1 MVGPQGGSRMK
12 ERQKTKLRGWA
23 LLMKPQPFY
32 GLNVLESANHP
43 DLVSVSMAL
52 VKHNQSQTHSQ
63 EDYFTTWLFAPV
75 YSTFQLQSH
84 FPSNRIGLAV
94 PDYVGS
100 PYDKSIRKKRH
111 ETQHPG
117 IEENHEVKL
126 LLDRL
131 EKTGISANK
140 LSPALWKHISD
151 CYSGADCSS
160 AVSKGIVTQL
170 VGLPAV
176 KVFRLPIGGKIK
188 RLKSNL
194 CNVIEDSTPKSKF
207 THQDTGQS
215 IIKTTKNIRKTKK
228 RTKPC
233 GDTSFGTAAQQ
244 STLENV
250 DNSSAPLDS
259 NRDTL
264 SNPDIEQSLQVRNNA
279 CTKIATAPPPD
290 LEDFELECVL
300 PKFVITKDNPV
311 LTESKDSDQEVNNKS
326 NHCPEGSTS
335 PIQKSIVQCGDS
347 TEHNEIISTKEEP
360 IDIVEDIYETE
371 FVSVSEDFNQKLT
384 PELNVTAKTE
394 KETEFVEVEEMF
406 DGKSTT
412 EPRDIPIVREES
424 HFIIVDTASQD
435 IKTESIWDSNSF
447 ELLEARSND
456 SNILD
461 KAHTDVPPTVS
472 VIGNDAERIIDYTDT
487 NDNIESEPF
496 DNCDQP
502 TFSVSSSL
510 WQKHI
515 ANTSPLRANLLDPV
529 LEYEINQDIPTALKR
544 SGAINLQPAVP
555 QKTRKIAPKQIPTQQ
570 SIYTATNPNNS
581 GLQEGVNTVVEGFS
595 QPISQQPSIAA
606 PQTKIQ
612 QDTIISFQQLEENK
626 NLPVSLQDVSNTK
639 YQPLHASI
647 SLVSA
652 SNVHPEMKPRAYS
665 QNSLHTLNNIKQ
677 PSLDNLQSPVVPS
690 VVSQASTMARSS
702 WHVVQKDCNEMIAVG
717 PPHTLG
723 MQITNDT
730 VNPSDDVT
738 KASAHHLS
746 FQKATSSPRWDS
758 QSQITLPQN
767 HVTTAVQSPLQN
779 TASITPSQSTTVVI
793 PSDSDSCR
801 NTATSQS
808 SVETDVYRQEADD
821 LFYNIY
827 SSSNTISNSKS
838 LKNVE
843 LENNPILENTTDDD
857 NDNGWE
863 SCENNFEDENH
874 HNSNVETCGQ
884 VDVQIGD
891 SENFEKYILR
901 SANKIIC
908 KLCEK
913 SFEQN
918 EEYKSHMK
926 LHLKAS
932 HFFCRKCKIDVPII
946 SFLNFHLNS
955 CMKNLPPKD
964 LVVLSSDDE
973 PEPTPEANYKCKVCG
988 EKFGFRINLKYHKE
1002 THLHEMKFTSS
1013 DGAASLV
1020 LGTDLSES
1028 LNCWLQVASQPLL
1041 DLQVHTLC
1049 INVVGQL
1056 HWFDV
1061 TIRSGLPDGRL
1072 ATRFIGTAPYD
1083 LMELTI
1089 TNTEN
1094 NLDKPVGASYRRCDQ
1109 IDVNT
1114 IINTLTKVI
1123 QSNAKFGIAD
1133 VLMIRVFHIKIMMG
1147 NDRYIDLLY
1156 DYVTYHF
1163 NFNTYETELIPALK
1177 EVGVIH
1183 VKVKK
1188 PGTRI
1193 GTRRGVVERERR
1205 SGISRSSRQILLRL
1219 LLETF
1224 PVRFDLN

>member
-32 GLNVLESANHP
+32 GLNVLESAN
-43 DLVSVSMAL
+43 
-52 VKHNQSQTHSQ
+52 
-63 EDYFTTWLFAPV
+63 
-75 YSTFQLQSH
+75 H

-326 NHCPEGSTS
+326 NHCPEGSTN

-746 FQKATSSPRWDS
+746 FQKMGFSIANHASPKSCYYCCSESFAEYSFNHSFTDKKDALNAIKALFPTAVPVSFKNSKKVNSISQRSIATTTT
-758 QSQITLPQN
+758 QKPQN
-767 HVTTAVQSPLQN
+767 LDTN
-779 TASITPSQSTTVVI
+779 T
-793 PSDSDSCR
+793 

-1002 THLHEMKFTSS
+1002 THVHKSEQHKQKLTCPNCPATFSLSSSLKTHMSEHRIGNTSELHEMKFTSS

-1041 DLQVHTLC
+1041 DLQ
-1049 INVVGQL
+1049 
-1056 HWFDV
+1056 FK
-1061 TIRSGLPDGRL
+1061 S
-1072 ATRFIGTAPYD
+1072 TAPYD

>member
-1 MVGPQGGSRMK
+1 
-12 ERQKTKLRGWA
+12 
-23 LLMKPQPFY
+23 
-32 GLNVLESANHP
+32 
-43 DLVSVSMAL
+43 
-52 VKHNQSQTHSQ
+52 
-63 EDYFTTWLFAPV
+63 
-75 YSTFQLQSH
+75 
-84 FPSNRIGLAV
+84 
-94 PDYVGS
+94 
-100 PYDKSIRKKRH
+100 DKSIRKKRH

-117 IEENHEVKL
+117 IEENHQVKL

-131 EKTGISANK
+131 EKAGISANK
-140 LSPALWKHISD
+140 LSPSLWKHISD
-151 CYSGADCSS
+151 CYSGTDCSS

-194 CNVIEDSTPKSKF
+194 CNVIEDSTPQK
-207 THQDTGQS
+207 
-215 IIKTTKNIRKTKK
+215 
-228 RTKPC
+228 
-233 GDTSFGTAAQQ
+233 
-244 STLENV
+244 
-250 DNSSAPLDS
+250 
-259 NRDTL
+259 
-264 SNPDIEQSLQVRNNA
+264 
-279 CTKIATAPPPD
+279 
-290 LEDFELECVL
+290 
-300 PKFVITKDNPV
+300 
-311 LTESKDSDQEVNNKS
+311 SKDSDQEVNNES
-326 NHCPEGSTS
+326 NHSPERLTS

-424 HFIIVDTASQD
+424 HFIIVDTASRD

-461 KAHTDVPPTVS
+461 KAHTDVPPTDS

-510 WQKHI
+510 WQKPI
-515 ANTSPLRANLLDPV
+515 TNTSPLRANLLDPV
-529 LEYEINQDIPTALKR
+529 LEYEINQDIPTAQKR

-647 SLVSA
+647 SLISA
-652 SNVHPEMKPRAYS
+652 SNVHPEMKPLAYS
-665 QNSLHTLNNIKQ
+665 QNVNTYEIMGVRTFENRPKEYVLNPIDGNYTPVVDVYQPLSDTFTESNNLNQKCLKSLHTLNNIKQ

-702 WHVVQKDCNEMIAVG
+702 WHVVQKDCNEMIAVV

-730 VNPSDDVT
+730 VNP
-738 KASAHHLS
+738 
-746 FQKATSSPRWDS
+746 
-758 QSQITLPQN
+758 
-767 HVTTAVQSPLQN
+767 
-779 TASITPSQSTTVVI
+779 STTVVI

-843 LENNPILENTTDDD
+843 LENNPILENTTNDDND

-1002 THLHEMKFTSS
+1002 THVNNKAKYTFLCPLCGQAFKTKNDFRFHKSQHHNSNTNSHACNECGQTFKLLIELEVHKSEQHKQKLTCPNCPATFSLSS
-1013 DGAASLV
+1013 SLK
-1020 LGTDLSES
+1020 THMSE
-1028 LNCWLQVASQPLL
+1028 
-1041 DLQVHTLC
+1041 H
-1049 INVVGQL
+1049 
-1056 HWFDV
+1056 
-1061 TIRSGLPDGRL
+1061 
-1072 ATRFIGTAPYD
+1072 
-1083 LMELTI
+1083 
-1089 TNTEN
+1089 
-1094 NLDKPVGASYRRCDQ
+1094 
-1109 IDVNT
+1109 
-1114 IINTLTKVI
+1114 
-1123 QSNAKFGIAD
+1123 
-1133 VLMIRVFHIKIMMG
+1133 
-1147 NDRYIDLLY
+1147 
-1156 DYVTYHF
+1156 
-1163 NFNTYETELIPALK
+1163 
-1177 EVGVIH
+1177 
-1183 VKVKK
+1183 
-1188 PGTRI
+1188 RI
-1193 GTRRGVVERERR
+1193 GNTSEVINIG
-1205 SGISRSSRQILLRL
+1205 
-1219 LLETF
+1219 
-1224 PVRFDLN
+1224 D